1 MLVLARII
9 CLIGGYFFGIIQ
21 TSYIYGKLHG
31 IDIREYGSGN
41 AGTTNA
47 LRVLGK
53 KAGAVVFLGDLFK
66 SVIAC
71 SVTHIIMNALGI
83 ENVYLFVIYTA
94 AGVVLGHNFP
104 FYLNFKGGKGIAATS
119 GIVLGL
125 LFYPTHCWA
134 FAVLGALTFGLVTYF
149 SKYVSLGSLMGIGMW
164 FVEFVIWGC
173 VGWLPLSG
181 SVLYECYGV
190 VFIITLLGFIQHR
203 GNIKRLINGTER
215 KVGQKRTE
223 EVK

>member
-9 CLIGGYFFGIIQ
+9 CLVGGYFFGIIQ

-71 SVTHIIMNALGI
+71 SITHIIMNALGI

-104 FYLNFKGGKGIAATS
+104 FYLKFKGGKGIACTS
-119 GIVLGL
+119 GMILAVCPMAAPVCLVLFIGSIAI
-125 LFYPTHCWA
+125 TR
-134 FAVLGALTFGLVTYF
+134 
-149 SKYVSLGSLMGIGMW
+149 YVSLGSILVVTSYLVQVLIFGHMGYLHIDAAYLPEFYVVSACFTAMALWRHRSNIGR
-164 FVEFVIWGC
+164 
-173 VGWLPLSG
+173 
-181 SVLYECYGV
+181 
-190 VFIITLLGFIQHR
+190 LLH
-203 GNIKRLINGTER
+203 GTEN
-215 KVGQKRTE
+215 KFTFKKNKQEGK
-223 EVK
+223 

>member
-1 MLVLARII
+1 MLERVI
-9 CLIGGYFFGIIQ
+9 CLVTGYLLGSIIQ
-21 TSYIYGKLHG
+21 AGYWYGRFKH
-31 IDIREYGSGN
+31 IDIRKYGSGN
-41 AGTTNA
+41 AGTTNVM
-47 LRVLGK
+47 RTLGK
-53 KAGAVVFLGDLFK
+53 KAGM
-66 SVIAC
+66 
-71 SVTHIIMNALGI
+71 TT
-83 ENVYLFVIYTA
+83 YLFDALKPIMCMAIIHFVFGNKNGNELLLMMYGGL
-94 AGVVLGHNFP
+94 GVVLGHNFP

-215 KVGQKRTE
+215 KVGQKRT
-223 EVK
+223 

>member
-1 MLVLARII
+1 MCLDII
-9 CLIGGYFFGIIQ
+9 
-21 TSYIYGKLHG
+21 SH
-31 IDIREYGSGN
+31 
-41 AGTTNA
+41 
-47 LRVLGK
+47 
-53 KAGAVVFLGDLFK
+53 
-66 SVIAC
+66 
-71 SVTHIIMNALGI
+71 
-83 ENVYLFVIYTA
+83 
-94 AGVVLGHNFP
+94 
-104 FYLNFKGGKGIAATS
+104 FKGGKGIAATS